1 MTARHRRS
9 RLGAWVGRHIAP
21 PRFAGFIAML
31 AVAGLG
37 WHAAVPARPWQDC
50 LTVGFDLAAA
60 VTLATMI
67 PLLRES
73 GLERMRRRAAHD
85 DANARL
91 TLLLS
96 VVLGLVVMAAITVEL
111 KGARS
116 GDAVAIARLVATLL
130 LVWLF
135 ANSVFT
141 LHYAHAYYAPDTP
154 AADTAE
160 HADKPEHPWAGGLD
174 FPKTPQPE
182 YSDFAYFAFT
192 LGMTFQT
199 SDAAVTS
206 PAVRRVVILH
216 SFFAFLFN
224 IGIIAFSI
232 NALGGVGG

>member
-1 MTARHRRS
+1 MVARHRRTIV
-9 RLGAWVGRHIAP
+9 GAWVGRHIAP
-21 PRFAGFIAML
+21 PRFTGFIAML
-31 AVAGLG
+31 AIAGLG
-37 WHAAVPARPWQDC
+37 WHAAFPAHGWQDC

-60 VTLATMI
+60 LTLGTMI
-67 PLLRES
+67 PLLRET

-96 VVLGLVVMAAITVEL
+96 VVLALVVTAAITVEL

-116 GDAVAIARLVATLL
+116 GDAVAIAKLVATLL

-141 LHYAHAYYAPDTP
+141 LHYAHAYYAPATP
-154 AADTAE
+154 PVDAAE
-160 HADKPEHPWAGGLD
+160 HAGKRDHPWTGGLD
-174 FPKTPQPE
+174 FPKTPEPE

-199 SDAAVTS
+199 SDTAVS
-206 PAVRRVVILH
+206 APALRRVVVLH

-232 NALGGVGG
+232 NALGGIGG